1 MNCSFLR
8 YHFLLC
14 LFLFG
19 ANSASFAQEVKRTS
33 EEEVSTQKVFIEAN
47 REKILGNYENAAY
60 LYQEVIKRDAKNHAA
75 FYELARIYDVL
86 DKDSEALTAIQQAIK
101 YDDSNMWYR
110 MFLGDVYE
118 KKGAYKDAAKVYEDL
133 SKDDPNLD
141 IYFHKWAYYLVKA
154 KDPSRAIKVYDDL
167 EKRIGISEEV
177 SQKKH
182 RLYLGQGNS
191 KKAAIEL
198 NNLIKAYPSQVSY
211 RYALA
216 SFYEQTTQ
224 LDLAKKEYSKILEI
238 DPNDTRAKIAL
249 ASSSKG
255 GSKDVAYLQSL
266 KPIFEKG
273 DLDIDYKIKELM
285 PYISKVVENNDTEL
299 ANTALELTDIL
310 ARVHPNEAKSFSAYG
325 DLLYHTGQKEEA
337 LSKFQK
343 AIELD
348 DSVFPIWEQVMYIA
362 LEINDNSLLDKYSM
376 DAIDL
381 FPNQAMAYYFQGIAQ
396 SNKKAYKKAISEYQQ
411 ALMMSRKKP
420 FLQFDLF
427 HRLAKAYFQ
436 TKAFD
441 KSFKSFEDALAL
453 NPKEPN
459 LLSDYSFHLAFVDK
473 NLDKAKDMA
482 ALANELVPNQAVFQD
497 TYGFVLFK
505 RKEYSESKTWLN
517 KALASDGEKSPAI
530 LEHYGDL
537 LFATN
542 DKVNAVR
549 YWKKALD
556 RGSESKD
563 LQKKIQESGVEE
575 Q

>member
-1 MNCSFLR
+1 MNCSFFRNPIL
-8 YHFLLC
+8 
-14 LFLFG
+14 LFLFLMG
-19 ANSASFAQEVKRTS
+19 ISGTSFAQEVKRTS
-33 EEEVSTQKVFIEAN
+33 EEEVTTQKVFIEAN

-60 LYQEVIKRDAKNHAA
+60 LYQEVIKRDEKNHAA
-75 FYELARIYDVL
+75 YYELARIHDVL
-86 DKDSEALTAIQQAIK
+86 DKDSEALSAIQQAIK

-118 KKGAYKDAAKVYEDL
+118 KKGSYKEAAKVYEEL

-154 KDPSRAIKVYDDL
+154 KDPAKAIKVYDDL

-182 RLYLGQGNS
+182 RLYLGQGNT

-198 NNLIKAYPSQVSY
+198 NNLVNAYPSQMNY

-224 LDLAKKEYSKILEI
+224 LDLAKKEYSKILEL

-249 ASSSKG
+249 ASSSNKG
-255 GSKDVAYLQSL
+255 GKDVAYLQSL

-285 PYISKVVENNDTEL
+285 PYISKVVETNDLDL
-299 ANTALELTDIL
+299 ANKALELAETL
-310 ARVHPNEAKSFSAYG
+310 SNVHPNEAKSFSAYG
-325 DLLYHTGQKEEA
+325 DLLYHTGKKEEA

-343 AIELD
+343 AIVLD

-362 LEINDNSLLDKYSM
+362 SEIDDYTLLDKYSTE
-376 DAIDL
+376 AIDL
-381 FPNQAMAYYFQGIAQ
+381 FPNQAMAYYFQGMVQ
-396 SNKKAYKKAISEYQQ
+396 SNKKDYKKAISEYQQ

-420 FLQFDLF
+420 FLQFNLL
-427 HRLAKAYFQ
+427 HRLGKAYYQ
-436 TKAFD
+436 TQAFD
-441 KSFKSFEDALAL
+441 KSFKSFEEALTL

-459 LLSDYSFHLAFVDK
+459 LLSDYSFCLALSDK
-473 NLDKAKDMA
+473 DLDKAKDMA
-482 ALANELVPNQAVFQD
+482 ALANELTPNQANFQD
-497 TYGFVLFK
+497 TYGFVLYK
-505 RKEYSESKTWLN
+505 RKEYSESKAWFN
-517 KALASDGEKSPAI
+517 KALASDGEKTPSI

-542 DKVNAVR
+542 DKANAVR
-549 YWKKALD
+549 YWQKALD
-556 RGSESKD
+556 KGSNSKN
-563 LQKKIQESGVEE
+563 LHKKILESGVEE